1 MNTFFLIS
9 LFGVC
14 FLLSAIV
21 LVVIYYRSFNKVVI
35 LLSFICLQLFLWSG
49 IHVIAHFITDP
60 VLMIYLSR
68 WSLTAVIFFPAT
80 FLHFVYVF
88 TKTEISKI
96 RELNIYVIAWVLFP
110 FSFTSYTASYFI
122 HGNPNYDEINLGPVY
137 YLFLP
142 YAFAFFGYTL
152 FLLIQEYR
160 NPNNSVRYRTQLR
173 YITTGFSVT
182 FLFGFWNNII
192 LPVFFNQYVSTL
204 YGPLSVYVLGLFMLY
219 AIVRLRL
226 FNIRIIVQKR
236 IFQLTLFSLFTLM
249 YYLAVSSVY
258 FFVLRNIVGTKEIIA
273 YFLLSVF
280 VFTFFFHLFSLFVTK
295 LMNNL
300 FMRETLDFSKY
311 ISERDFLLNST
322 HELESFLLKYAG
334 MIQEA
339 VEAPVVSVYV
349 QQKHMS
355 RFVEFFPKKKTNR
368 YYLFD
373 SEFVDELQGLPMIL
387 TVGKIEEEYSHT
399 TLPKIMQKMNAK
411 MLFLVQSNTL
421 PFINSTLGIFFIGR
435 HKNNMPFK
443 REHIEKLKE
452 LHDFGQEILPIVLR
466 WQMSVDYT
474 KIQSDRYSR

>member
-14 FLLSAIV
+14 LLLLGIV
-21 LVVIYYRSFNKVVI
+21 LVVIYYRSFNKAVI
-35 LLSFICLQLFLWSG
+35 LFSFICLQLFLWSG
-49 IHVIAHFITDP
+49 IHVIAHFVRDP
-60 VLMIYLSR
+60 TLMIHLSR

-96 RELNIYVIAWVLFP
+96 RELNIYAIAWALFP

-142 YAFAFFGYTL
+142 YAFVFFGYAL

-160 NPNNSVRYRTQLR
+160 NPGNSVRYRTQLR

-204 YGPLSVYVLGLFMLY
+204 YGPLSVYFLGLFMIY

-226 FNIRIIVQKR
+226 FNIRVIVQKR
-236 IFQLTLFSLFTLM
+236 IFQLTLFSLFTLF
-249 YYLAVSSVY
+249 YYLMVLSIY
-258 FFVLRNIVGTKEIIA
+258 FFVLRNIVEVKEIVV

-339 VEAPVVSVYV
+339 VEAPVISVYV

-355 RFVEFFPKKKTNR
+355 RFVEFFPKKKTSR

-373 SEFVDELQGLPMIL
+373 SQFINDLKDAPTIL
-387 TVGKIEEEYSHT
+387 TIGKIEEEYGHT
-399 TLPKIMQKMNAK
+399 EISYVMQKLNGK
-411 MLFLVQSNTL
+411 MLFLVRVNTL
-421 PFINSTLGIFFIGR
+421 PFINPIVGIFFIGG

-443 REHIEKLKE
+443 REHIKKLEE
-452 LHDFGQEILPIVLR
+452 LQDFGQEVLPIVLR

-474 KIQSDRYSR
+474 KIQSDLYH